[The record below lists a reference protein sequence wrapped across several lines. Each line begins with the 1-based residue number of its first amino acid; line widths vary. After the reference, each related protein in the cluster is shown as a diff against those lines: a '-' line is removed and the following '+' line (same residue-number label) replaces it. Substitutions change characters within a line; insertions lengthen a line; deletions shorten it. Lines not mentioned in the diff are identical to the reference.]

1 MNRKEV
7 YEVIKKMNL
16 QEVVKKIYNKNYT
29 NVPTDALLQVIA
41 NTQSFIPSQVEE
53 EELRT
58 HVPDF
63 WEHPKE
69 AQIQMKKIKDLSSVY
84 AFVNWSYHSTSH

>member
-41 NTQSFIPSQVEE
+41 NAQSFIPSQVEE
-53 EELRT
+53 DGFDIGFEPCALDYKINT
-58 HVPDF
+58 LVDILF
-63 WEHPKE
+63 
-69 AQIQMKKIKDLSSVY
+69 KKRLLLKSEVKAIMNV
-84 AFVNWSYHSTSH
+84 

>member
-41 NTQSFIPSQVEE
+41 NAQSFIPSQVEE
-53 EELRT
+53 EEFDIEFEPCALDYKINT
-58 HVPDF
+58 LVDILF
-63 WEHPKE
+63 
-69 AQIQMKKIKDLSSVY
+69 KKRLLLKSEVKAIMNV
-84 AFVNWSYHSTSH
+84 